1 MYVLEKMS
9 GTVISPAI
17 INDPGLIHILC
28 NFLSSG
34 YGPKQEKECKEKY
47 PKKESPPSHLIMCFC
62 TISCLHALPASN
74 RLLVR

>member
-1 MYVLEKMS
+1 MRGGFFAGDPHIAICQVASRKESEVRGREKGVYVCVLGGMS

-34 YGPKQEKECKEKY
+34 SDPKPNCY
-47 PKKESPPSHLIMCFC
+47 F
-62 TISCLHALPASN
+62 
-74 RLLVR
+74 